1 MGDWKIIPD
10 DDCVD
15 INDNGI
21 VTFNKE
27 CINLKDK
34 YTVIYNNGMCES
46 KTYIIVKKEDVC
58 NKFIVDGGEWDNVPS
73 TGAATCDSAFLWVD
87 GTPQFTPES
96 ASTWITINKYY
107 WDTDDPSTMCTNYG
121 NYPCVANNL
130 MYQAGLVTTQV
141 VPCNAE
147 HNPPLT
153 SLPKVVQDAVN
164 KIGEYKHALGTI
176 RYTVAPNPTNKPR
189 SCTIRWIV
197 NSQECPSRDFTI
209 TQLGAL
215 VCKCNDLKVSG
226 DKTIDSSARSNFEI
240 GTYTAGCVTNI
251 TVSEPADW
259 ITRISANNGSI
270 KASVN
275 ENTST
280 TNTRATEITV
290 KGMARTVECK
300 KYFTL
305 TQNPKTETCTCNDLI
320 ISGKTISYEAKDSVQ
335 IGSYSINC
343 VTNISATSSLEWVT
357 ILSANN
363 GKIFAKVTENEST
376 ESARTAN
383 ITVTGK
389 AGSNTCTKTF
399 TLIQNKKVT
408 ACTTCEDA
416 NIEGLS
422 GGATAE
428 GGTNIKIG
436 SFSYNCD
443 LGLTAKRVSGGDFI
457 TNMTVSNG
465 NVYGTVS
472 PNTTTS
478 ERTEDIGIYVG
489 TSKCA
494 QYTLT
499 QPAQSGDWSI
509 TSVTY
514 SGEDKCESATTAT
527 TSDGRLAFS
536 YGKTGTIPSGTYPK
550 FTVRYGSLTGQKALT
565 SFNATTYGY
574 GDFLLSSMSI
584 KSIGT
589 YYIISDDNPNAYTTF
604 KIIECVDPE
613 PYKKGFIFYVEM
625 NSNGDVKMGTE
636 DGSLVT
642 GYTTPT
648 ASIGSM
654 HTSTGDCS
662 ISAYVTIG
670 DSAHTSNSQCVR
682 YAMNENL
689 IADAI
694 TNKKVSLSPSTYN
707 GKKTYMMWFDFV
719 SQKTYYWDSDKNI
732 YIV

>member
-27 CINLKDK
+27 CDNLKDK

-141 VPCNAE
+141 DPCNAE

-153 SLPKVVQDAVN
+153 SLPKVVQDVVN

-176 RYTVAPNPTNKPR
+176 RYIVAPNPTNKPR

-251 TVSEPADW
+251 TVSEPANW
-259 ITRISANNGSI
+259 ITSISTGSSGSI
-270 KASVN
+270 IASVK

-290 KGMARTVECK
+290 KGMAGTVECK

-305 TQNPKTETCTCNDLI
+305 TQNPKSETCTCEDLKLI
-320 ISGKTISYEAKDSVQ
+320 GNTISYEAKNNVQ
-335 IGSYSINC
+335 IGSFTTTC
-343 VTNISATSSLEWVT
+343 VENISVTASSEDWVT
-357 ILSANN
+357 GFSIDNN

-376 ESARTAN
+376 ESARTAV

-389 AGSNTCTKTF
+389 AESNTCTKTF

-408 ACTTCEDA
+408 TCTTCEDA

-428 GGTNIKIG
+428 GGTNILIG
-436 SFSYNCD
+436 SFSYDCD
-443 LGLTAKRVSGGDFI
+443 PGLTAKRVSGGYFI

-472 PNTTTS
+472 PNTATTA
-478 ERTEDIGIYVG
+478 RTEDIGIYVG
-489 TSKCA
+489 TTKCA

-499 QPAQSGDWSI
+499 QQGATPSTCTCQEANVQVGTTAI
-509 TSVTY
+509 TLGNAAYSTANTTY
-514 SGEDKCESATTAT
+514 SHDCTVYINNDEAEGWLDVNATNGKLEFNSSSVATSERSANVYIDDIDGRHCETIKVTQEGPVHTYSFKFKYYDYEEGPMVTGDYNRYTGYDMTDFEVDGQSATMQVEVYYRRSFYDKSVQDCTPTSAQNYT
-527 TSDGRLAFS
+527 GGTSDNS
-536 YGKTGTIPSGTYPK
+536 VQTYDEGTQWCGGALIHVNGFMVKYNGITLKQMQGHDSELDGTYEGE
-550 FTVRYGSLTGQKALT
+550 FS
-565 SFNATTYGY
+565 
-574 GDFLLSSMSI
+574 
-584 KSIGT
+584 
-589 YYIISDDNPNAYTTF
+589 
-604 KIIECVDPE
+604 
-613 PYKKGFIFYVEM
+613 
-625 NSNGDVKMGTE
+625 
-636 DGSLVT
+636 
-642 GYTTPT
+642 
-648 ASIGSM
+648 
-654 HTSTGDCS
+654 
-662 ISAYVTIG
+662 
-670 DSAHTSNSQCVR
+670 
-682 YAMNENL
+682 
-689 IADAI
+689 
-694 TNKKVSLSPSTYN
+694 
-707 GKKTYMMWFDFV
+707 
-719 SQKTYYWDSDKNI
+719 
-732 YIV
+732 

>member
-21 VTFNKE
+21 VTFNKK
-27 CINLKDK
+27 CDNLKDK

-141 VPCNAE
+141 DPCNAE

-251 TVSEPADW
+251 TVSEPANW
-259 ITRISANNGSI
+259 ITSISADNGSI
-270 KASVN
+270 KASVK

-290 KGMARTVECK
+290 KGMAGTVECK

-305 TQNPKTETCTCNDLI
+305 TQNPKSETCTCEDLKLI
-320 ISGKTISYEAKDSVQ
+320 GNTISYEAKNNVQ
-335 IGSYSINC
+335 IGSFTTTCVKNVGVTASSKNW
-343 VTNISATSSLEWVT
+343 VTN
-357 ILSANN
+357 LSVD
-363 GKIFAKVTENEST
+363 GTKIMAKVTENEST
-376 ESARTAN
+376 EESRTST

-389 AGSNTCTKTF
+389 TDTGNCEKTF
-399 TLIQNKKVT
+399 TVTQNKKVT

-416 NIEGLS
+416 NIEELS
-422 GGATAE
+422 GEATAE
-428 GGTNIKIG
+428 GGTNILIG
-436 SFSYNCD
+436 SFLYDCEPA
-443 LGLTAKRVSGGDFI
+443 GLTAKRVSGGDFI

-465 NVYGTVS
+465 NVYGTVAA
-472 PNTTTS
+472 NTATTP
-478 ERTEDIGIYVG
+478 RTEDIGIYVG

-499 QPAQSGDWSI
+499 QQGATPLTCTCQEANVQVGTTTI
-509 TSVTY
+509 TLGNAAYSTANTTY
-514 SGEDKCESATTAT
+514 SHDCTVYINNDEAEGWLDVNATNGKLEFNSSSVATSERSANVYIDDIDGRHCEAIKVTQEGPVHTYSFKFKYYDYEEGPMVTGDYNRYTGYDMTDFEVDGQPATMQVEVYYRRSFYDKSVQDCTPTSAQNYTGG
-527 TSDGRLAFS
+527 TSDNS
-536 YGKTGTIPSGTYPK
+536 VQTYDEGTQWCGGALIHVNGFMVKYNGITLKQMQGHDSELDGTYEGE
-550 FTVRYGSLTGQKALT
+550 FS
-565 SFNATTYGY
+565 
-574 GDFLLSSMSI
+574 
-584 KSIGT
+584 
-589 YYIISDDNPNAYTTF
+589 
-604 KIIECVDPE
+604 
-613 PYKKGFIFYVEM
+613 
-625 NSNGDVKMGTE
+625 
-636 DGSLVT
+636 
-642 GYTTPT
+642 
-648 ASIGSM
+648 
-654 HTSTGDCS
+654 
-662 ISAYVTIG
+662 
-670 DSAHTSNSQCVR
+670 
-682 YAMNENL
+682 
-689 IADAI
+689 
-694 TNKKVSLSPSTYN
+694 
-707 GKKTYMMWFDFV
+707 
-719 SQKTYYWDSDKNI
+719 
-732 YIV
+732 

>member
-27 CINLKDK
+27 CDNLKDK

-87 GTPQFTPES
+87 GTPQFTPTS

-121 NYPCVANNL
+121 NHPCVANNL

-141 VPCNAE
+141 DPCNAE

-153 SLPKVVQDAVN
+153 SLPKVVRDAVN

-209 TQLGAL
+209 SQLGTL

-226 DKTIDSSARSNFEI
+226 NKTIDSSARSNFEI

-251 TVSEPADW
+251 VASEPADW
-259 ITRISANNGSI
+259 ITSISANNGSI
-270 KASVN
+270 KASIN

-290 KGMARTVECK
+290 TGKAGSDICTK
-300 KYFTL
+300 SFTL
-305 TQNPKTETCTCNDLI
+305 TQNAKTETCTCNDLI
-320 ISGKTISYEAKDSVQ
+320 VSGKTISYEAKENIQ
-335 IGSYSINC
+335 IGSYSVNC
-343 VTNISATSSLEWVT
+343 ITNISATSSLEWIT
-357 ILSANN
+357 ILSVNN

-428 GGTNIKIG
+428 GGTNILIG
-436 SFSYNCD
+436 SFSYDCNP
-443 LGLTAKRVSGGDFI
+443 GLTAKRVGGENFVTNI
-457 TNMTVSNG
+457 TVNNG

-472 PNTTTS
+472 PNTATTP
-478 ERTEDIGIYVG
+478 RTEDIGIYVG
-489 TSKCA
+489 DDTTPCA

-499 QPAQSGDWSI
+499 QQGATPAACTCQEANVQVGTTAI
-509 TSVTY
+509 TLGNAAYSTANTTY
-514 SGEDKCESATTAT
+514 SHDCTVYINNDEAEGWLDVNATNGKLEFNSSSVATSERSANVYIDDIDGRHCETIKVTQEGPVHTYSFKFKYYDYEEGPMVTGDYNRYTGYDVTDFEVDGQPVTMQVEVYYRRSFYDKSIQDCTPTSAQNYTGG
-527 TSDGRLAFS
+527 TSDSSVQTYDEGTEWCGGALIHV
-536 YGKTGTIPSGTYPK
+536 TGFMVKYNGIILKQMQGHDSELDGTYEGE
-550 FTVRYGSLTGQKALT
+550 FS
-565 SFNATTYGY
+565 
-574 GDFLLSSMSI
+574 
-584 KSIGT
+584 
-589 YYIISDDNPNAYTTF
+589 
-604 KIIECVDPE
+604 
-613 PYKKGFIFYVEM
+613 
-625 NSNGDVKMGTE
+625 
-636 DGSLVT
+636 
-642 GYTTPT
+642 
-648 ASIGSM
+648 
-654 HTSTGDCS
+654 
-662 ISAYVTIG
+662 
-670 DSAHTSNSQCVR
+670 
-682 YAMNENL
+682 
-689 IADAI
+689 
-694 TNKKVSLSPSTYN
+694 
-707 GKKTYMMWFDFV
+707 
-719 SQKTYYWDSDKNI
+719 
-732 YIV
+732 

>member
-46 KTYIIVKKEDVC
+46 KTTIIVKKEDVC

-107 WDTDDPSTMCTNYG
+107 WDTDDPSMMCTNYG
-121 NYPCVANNL
+121 SYPCVANNL

-141 VPCNAE
+141 DPCNAE

-226 DKTIDSSARSNFEI
+226 DKTIDSSARNNFEI

-251 TVSEPADW
+251 AASEPADW
-259 ITRISANNGSI
+259 ITSISASNGSI
-270 KASVN
+270 KASIN

-290 KGMARTVECK
+290 TGKAGSEICTK
-300 KYFTL
+300 SFTL
-305 TQNPKTETCTCNDLI
+305 TQNPKTETCTCNATGHKNPISSAVTTSRVDLGTYSSTC
-320 ISGKTISYEAKDSVQ
+320 SGTWSATIKSGTDFLTDFSFSNGTISAKVSVP
-335 IGSYSINC
+335 N
-343 VTNISATSSLEWVT
+343 TSATRTSVYTAT
-357 ILSANN
+357 IGNCSDD
-363 GKIFAKVTENEST
+363 F
-376 ESARTAN
+376 
-383 ITVTGK
+383 TVVQ
-389 AGSNTCTKTF
+389 AG
-399 TLIQNKKVT
+399 
-408 ACTTCEDA
+408 AEPCTTCEDA
-416 NIEGLS
+416 NIQGLS

-428 GGTNIKIG
+428 GGTNILIG
-436 SFSYNCD
+436 SFAYDCD
-443 LGLTAKRVSGGDFI
+443 PGLTAKRVSGGDFI

-465 NVYGTVS
+465 NVYGTVAA
-472 PNTTTS
+472 NTETTA
-478 ERTEDIGIYVG
+478 RTEDIGIYVG
-489 TSKCA
+489 TTKCA
-494 QYTLT
+494 QYTFT
-499 QPAQSGDWSI
+499 QQGATPSTCTCQEANVQVGTTAI
-509 TSVTY
+509 TLGNAAYSSANTTY
-514 SGEDKCESATTAT
+514 SHDCTVYINNNEAEGWLDVNSTNGKLEFNSISQATSERSANVYIDDI
-527 TSDGRLAFS
+527 DGRHCETIKVTQEGPVHTYSFKFKYYDYEEGPMVTGDYNRYTGYDVTDFEVDGQPTTMQVEVYYRRSFFS
-536 YGKTGTIPSGTYPK
+536 SDNEDCIPTSFQNYTGGTSANSVQSYLEGTKWCGGSLIHVNGFMVKYNGIILKQMQGHDSELDGTYEGE
-550 FTVRYGSLTGQKALT
+550 FS
-565 SFNATTYGY
+565 
-574 GDFLLSSMSI
+574 
-584 KSIGT
+584 
-589 YYIISDDNPNAYTTF
+589 
-604 KIIECVDPE
+604 
-613 PYKKGFIFYVEM
+613 
-625 NSNGDVKMGTE
+625 
-636 DGSLVT
+636 
-642 GYTTPT
+642 
-648 ASIGSM
+648 
-654 HTSTGDCS
+654 
-662 ISAYVTIG
+662 
-670 DSAHTSNSQCVR
+670 
-682 YAMNENL
+682 
-689 IADAI
+689 
-694 TNKKVSLSPSTYN
+694 
-707 GKKTYMMWFDFV
+707 
-719 SQKTYYWDSDKNI
+719 
-732 YIV
+732 

>member
-46 KTYIIVKKEDVC
+46 KTTIIVKKEDVC

-141 VPCNAE
+141 NPCNAE
-147 HNPPLT
+147 HNPPLA

-197 NSQECPSRDFTI
+197 NSQECQSRDFTI

-226 DKTIDSSARSNFEI
+226 DKTIDSSARNNFEI

-251 TVSEPADW
+251 AASEPADW
-259 ITRISANNGSI
+259 ITSISASNGSI
-270 KASVN
+270 KASIN

-290 KGMARTVECK
+290 TGKAGSDICTK
-300 KYFTL
+300 SFTL
-305 TQNPKTETCTCNDLI
+305 TQNPKSETCTCNATGHKNPISSAVTTSRVDLGTYSSTC
-320 ISGKTISYEAKDSVQ
+320 SGTWSATIKSGTDFLTDFSFSNGTIS
-335 IGSYSINC
+335 
-343 VTNISATSSLEWVT
+343 
-357 ILSANN
+357 
-363 GKIFAKVTENEST
+363 AKVSVPNTGAT
-376 ESARTAN
+376 RTSVYTATIGN
-383 ITVTGK
+383 CSDDFTVVQ
-389 AGSNTCTKTF
+389 AG
-399 TLIQNKKVT
+399 
-408 ACTTCEDA
+408 AEPCTTCEDA
-416 NIEGLS
+416 NIQGLS

-428 GGTNIKIG
+428 GGTNILIG
-436 SFSYNCD
+436 SFAYDCD
-443 LGLTAKRVSGGDFI
+443 PGLTAKRVSGGDFI

-465 NVYGTVS
+465 NVYGTVAA
-472 PNTTTS
+472 NTETTA
-478 ERTEDIGIYVG
+478 RTEDIGIYVG
-489 TSKCA
+489 TTKCA
-494 QYTLT
+494 QYTFTQQGATPSTCTCQEANVQVGTTAITLGNAAYSSANT
-499 QPAQSGDWSI
+499 TYSHDCTVYINNDEAEGWLDVNATGGKLEFNSISQATSERSANVYIDDIDGRHCETIKVTQEGPVHTYSFKFKYYDYEEGPMVTGDYNRYTGYDMTDFEVDGQPATMQVEVYYRRSFYDKSVQNCTPTSAQNYTGGTSANSVQSYD
-509 TSVTY
+509 
-514 SGEDKCESATTAT
+514 E
-527 TSDGRLAFS
+527 
-536 YGKTGTIPSGTYPK
+536 GTEWCGGALIHVNGFMVKYNGIILKQMQGHDSELDGTYEGE
-550 FTVRYGSLTGQKALT
+550 FS
-565 SFNATTYGY
+565 
-574 GDFLLSSMSI
+574 
-584 KSIGT
+584 
-589 YYIISDDNPNAYTTF
+589 
-604 KIIECVDPE
+604 
-613 PYKKGFIFYVEM
+613 
-625 NSNGDVKMGTE
+625 
-636 DGSLVT
+636 
-642 GYTTPT
+642 
-648 ASIGSM
+648 
-654 HTSTGDCS
+654 
-662 ISAYVTIG
+662 
-670 DSAHTSNSQCVR
+670 
-682 YAMNENL
+682 
-689 IADAI
+689 
-694 TNKKVSLSPSTYN
+694 
-707 GKKTYMMWFDFV
+707 
-719 SQKTYYWDSDKNI
+719 
-732 YIV
+732 